1 MGTKS
6 FPVIDLIATGSN
18 IRRLRKER
26 GYTVRDLQ
34 DYFGFNEPQAIY
46 KWQRGESLPSVD
58 NLYALGSFFDV
69 PIEQILIPQR
79 KILHIYDEQQAETCC
94 SNYMQKDPAFAGSV
108 LFSAV
113 SGAAVFGSCP
123 DHFSQDH
130 IHSAACRLLHA
141 ACDICKCRTI
151 VPAGI
156 IIL

>member
-94 SNYMQKDPAFAGSV
+94 SNYMQKTSRSQG
-108 LFSAV
+108 LFYS
-113 SGAAVFGSCP
+113 
-123 DHFSQDH
+123 
-130 IHSAACRLLHA
+130 RLFRVRQCSDRARTIFHRTTFIQQHA
-141 ACDICKCRTI
+141 ASFMRPVIS
-151 VPAGI
+151 VSAGQ
-156 IIL
+156 